1 MWIEVRGNDKKK
13 KNQKNLTGRISILPF
28 TTTGLSLIACR
39 PRTAKKDGSEQ
50 GRQQSRKKHEAL
62 TGLGQVDDRGAH
74 QGTEDATLL
83 ESAWI
88 SILHE

>member
-1 MWIEVRGNDKKK
+1 MGQNK
-13 KNQKNLTGRISILPF
+13 
-28 TTTGLSLIACR
+28 A
-39 PRTAKKDGSEQ
+39 GS
-50 GRQQSRKKHEAL
+50 RAVKKHEAL

-88 SILHE
+88 PILHE

>member
-1 MWIEVRGNDKKK
+1 M
-13 KNQKNLTGRISILPF
+13 PF

-39 PRTAKKDGSEQ
+39 PRTAKKMGQNKAGS
-50 GRQQSRKKHEAL
+50 RAVKKHEAL

-88 SILHE
+88 PILHE